1 MKGTNLG
8 EFEELVMLTVGSLY
22 PEAYGV
28 SVKDEIRL
36 QTGRKVTLST
46 VHVALNRLQEKG
58 YLQSHQGDALPE
70 RGGKRKRLFT
80 ITRKGLRVLEDTR
93 HWREKLWNSIPKIAL
108 SGSLR

>member
-8 EFEELVMLTVGSLY
+8 EFEELVMLTVGAVY

-28 SVKDEIRL
+28 SIKDEIRL

-46 VHVALNRLQEKG
+46 IHAALNRLQEKG
-58 YLQSHQGDALPE
+58 YLESQLGDATGE

-80 ITRKGLRVLEDTR
+80 ITSNGVRALKNARS
-93 HWREKLWNSIPKIAL
+93 WREKLWNSIPKIAFP
-108 SGSLR
+108 GTT

>member
-8 EFEELVMLTVGSLY
+8 EFEELVMLTVGALY

-28 SVKDEIRL
+28 SIKAEIRL

-46 VHVALNRLQEKG
+46 VHASLNRLQDKG
-58 YLQSHQGDALPE
+58 YLESTFGNATSE

-80 ITRKGLRVLEDTR
+80 ITSNGERALLHARQ
-93 HWREKLWNSIPKIAL
+93 WREKLWNSIPKVAFP
-108 SGSLR
+108 GTN